1 MKVEKSIFIHIAY
14 VSLFAA
20 VLFFLNG
27 NAKKIIEQNERIIA
41 SEELIKEKLD
51 SLSKTVAE
59 YDELLLQEL
68 SENRKSTDRQF
79 SETKKMKSGYD
90 LLLDEQKKQ
99 RIDSVKKDTAVTNM
113 TAEAEAFYKAKDYRE
128 AYKRFLDVLQYQPES
143 NEIRFKK
150 AHSLFC
156 INPMDSTKY
165 NEIISDCEVL
175 RKNGYA
181 NPKLDE
187 IEKHIKAERG
197 EP

>member
-1 MKVEKSIFIHIAY
+1 MLVIIIF
-14 VSLFAA
+14 L
-20 VLFFLNG
+20 LNTRSKELREQ
-27 NAKKIIEQNERIIA
+27 NDKIISTVEQL
-41 SEELIKEKLD
+41 EEKID
-51 SLSKTVAE
+51 SLSQTVTE
-59 YDELLLQEL
+59 YDDLLLQEIT
-68 SENRKSTDRQF
+68 ENRKSTDRQF

-128 AYKRFLDVLQYQPES
+128 AYKRFLDVLQYQPEN